1 MTLTENT
8 YQDMF
13 DNAQNGTTETTQ
25 SIIESAKN
33 FTSEISDQVRN
44 ASQSAKV

>member
-13 DNAQNGTTETTQ
+13 DNAQNSTTETTQ